1 MQCDELTKDL
11 EKINISNSLKKLDV
25 YYCIALLDQDI
36 DNISK
41 CLEIY
46 NTVTLKDYKL
56 DKFKRVDYISKN
68 KSDVVK
74 SGLCTFNKMYND
86 LKLKTSNETWF
97 VYISNGDIKDDYKSI
112 FLLLLNKNPSDKSS
126 YYIINKNE
134 INIKKHDTNTNKLT
148 ALKFLKKTIH
158 ELFNTNRSI
167 NYTNLIDTNLIDTE
181 EKTSL

>member
-1 MQCDELTKDL
+1 MQCDELSKNL

-25 YYCIALLDQDI
+25 YYCIDLDQGESDL

-41 CLEIY
+41 CLETYII
-46 NTVTLKDYKL
+46 VTLKDYKL
-56 DKFKRVDYISKN
+56 DKFKRVDYTSKD

-86 LKLKTSNETWF
+86 LKLKSSNETWF
-97 VYISNGDIKDDYKSI
+97 VYISNGDIKDDFKNI
-112 FLLLLNKNPSDKSS
+112 FLLLLNKKPTEKCS

-134 INIKKHDTNTNKLT
+134 INIKKNDTNTNKLT
-148 ALKFLKKTIH
+148 GLKFLKKTIH

-167 NYTNLIDTNLIDTE
+167 KYTNLIDTE
-181 EKTSL
+181 EKT

>member
-1 MQCDELTKDL
+1 MECDKLSKDL
-11 EKINISNSLKKLDV
+11 QKINIGNSLKKLDV
-25 YYCIALLDQDI
+25 YYCIDLSDQDI

-41 CLEIY
+41 CLETYI
-46 NTVTLKDYKL
+46 VVFFKDYKL
-56 DKFKRVDYISKN
+56 NIFKRLDYISKN

-97 VYISNGDIKDDYKSI
+97 VYISNGDIKDDYKNI
-112 FLLLLNKNPSDKSS
+112 FLLLLNKNPSDKCS

-134 INIKKHDTNTNKLT
+134 INIKKHDASADKLT

-158 ELFNTNRSI
+158 ELFHTNRSI
-167 NYTNLIDTNLIDTE
+167 KYTNLIETE
-181 EKTSL
+181 EKTNP